1 MSGELDETA
10 NVTLRDVKYIAS
22 WRMENDLLSVC
33 LEEQDTAQRWRGDFS
48 SAYVEEMTHKTGNFK
63 KFPIFVKMLASSLRH
78 VVPHSK
84 PLPRASCPAHAPA
97 QTSLPRPMMN
107 GNVPQQSD
115 SVYIDLLTHADLEAL
130 KSRHAKAPAA
140 KPAPVGKSN
149 KRYLILTCAPL
160 RGA

>member
-63 KFPIFVKMLASSLRH
+63 KFPIFVKMLASSLHH
-78 VVPHSK
+78 VVSHSFHR
-84 PLPRASCPAHAPA
+84 PALQARRDSLLYFAASS
-97 QTSLPRPMMN
+97 T
-107 GNVPQQSD
+107 
-115 SVYIDLLTHADLEAL
+115 
-130 KSRHAKAPAA
+130 
-140 KPAPVGKSN
+140 
-149 KRYLILTCAPL
+149 
-160 RGA
+160 